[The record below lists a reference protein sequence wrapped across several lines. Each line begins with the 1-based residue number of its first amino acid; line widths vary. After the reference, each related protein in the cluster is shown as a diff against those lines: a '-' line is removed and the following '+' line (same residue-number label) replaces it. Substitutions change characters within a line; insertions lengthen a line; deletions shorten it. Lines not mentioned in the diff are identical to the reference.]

1 MSLIALRHGLQLSG
15 LQEQKEEVLKQAR
28 FLLANHSLDQMEINE
43 LTCALL

>member
-15 LQEQKEEVLKQAR
+15 LQEQKEVLKQAR